1 MPPSVT
7 QNNASSN
14 RRSTGSMR
22 QRENRTDTQH
32 LQTSSGSGRRRK
44 SRSPATRPN
53 EDLNAL
59 NDLARRR
66 KKLPPLPVTS
76 SSASNMGVVR
86 SSMIE
91 DDRGRTKTKPK
102 PRAVTMWIDDNNDD
116 TPIVTNIVQDQHRP
130 PNAQSSR
137 SKRKER
143 SRSREAS
150 HRHCRKTATPEPDED
165 EGMYTGPLAHAE
177 YTRMKQ
183 EMEGLRKVRHLYGM

>member
-1 MPPSVT
+1 
-7 QNNASSN
+7 
-14 RRSTGSMR
+14 
-22 QRENRTDTQH
+22 
-32 LQTSSGSGRRRK
+32 
-44 SRSPATRPN
+44 
-53 EDLNAL
+53 
-59 NDLARRR
+59 
-66 KKLPPLPVTS
+66 
-76 SSASNMGVVR
+76 
-86 SSMIE
+86 
-91 DDRGRTKTKPK
+91 
-102 PRAVTMWIDDNNDD
+102 MWIDDNNDD